1 MLEMSL
7 IKQEQLP
14 LVSYSLMSWIPL
26 QSKEVDIQVM
36 LEELA
41 TELSTSCL
49 LRWMVLVPRR
59 ISSSLE
65 QPTDLKSWTR
75 LFFDL

>member
-26 QSKEVDIQVM
+26 QSKEVEVMVM
-36 LEELA
+36 LEELV
-41 TELSTSCL
+41 TELSTSC
-49 LRWMVLVPRR
+49 
-59 ISSSLE
+59 
-65 QPTDLKSWTR
+65 
-75 LFFDL
+75 